1 MIDEQNSG
9 RNLEE
14 QERQETAPLPT
25 NANEQEAVIYAE
37 EVAENESEAVSAVE
51 PASETVTSQPPRL
64 ERLQKILAAAG
75 VASRRHAEELIT
87 LGRVEVNGKVVT
99 ELGTKADAAHDHIRV
114 DGKLLHGAERLRYFM
129 LNKPKGY
136 VTTVSD
142 PEGRP
147 TVMEFFK
154 KTKER
159 LYPVGRLD
167 YLSEGLLVVT
177 NDGELANRLTR
188 AALGIEKIYLVKVA
202 GQPSEAELERLR
214 GGGVAI
220 DRGRPG
226 SEKVETAP
234 AAIRQVRLGDNP
246 WFEVTLIEGRNRE
259 LRKMFEQIGHHV
271 EKIRRVGYGP
281 LVLDLEPGHVRELDA
296 EEIDELRKAAEGKTR
311 KPAGTAVRRKM
322 QGAPLPTVT
331 PRGSEPAVG
340 WKPGRPGSPANRTA
354 PAGPK
359 RPFRREEGSP
369 MRPPRPGRKEEG
381 RWSRGPERAAAPDRG
396 PGRKPAGSPPPQRR
410 TSTGARGAFTR
421 PFEER
426 KAGAD
431 RRGSWRGAAAPR
443 GASPRPGAPSRK
455 QDAQPRPAAGPG
467 WKSKPQHGRPARPG
481 TGGGASPQPGL
492 RPRKQDAQPRP
503 AAGPGW
509 KSKPQRSRP
518 AGPGSGSAA
527 SRPRSGGGAASRPGS
542 FSRPARRPQGRPAG
556 RSGERRGGPRP
567 PERGG
572 KGRR

>member
-1 MIDEQNSG
+1 MTDEPNSD
-9 RNLEE
+9 RNPKELE
-14 QERQETAPLPT
+14 QEETAQPLA
-25 NANEQEAVIYAE
+25 NANEQEAVIFAE
-37 EVAENESEAVSAVE
+37 EVAENESETASAVE
-51 PASETVTSQPPRL
+51 PASETVSPQPPRL

-75 VASRRHAEELIT
+75 VASRRHAEALIT

-99 ELGTKADAAHDHIRV
+99 ELGTKADAARDHIRV

-202 GQPSEAELERLR
+202 GQPSEAELDRLR

-311 KPAGTAVRRKM
+311 KPAGTAARRKM

-331 PRGSEPAVG
+331 PRGSGPAVSR
-340 WKPGRPGSPANRTA
+340 KPGHPGSPQNRTA

-359 RPFRREEGSP
+359 KPFQREEGRPPS
-369 MRPPRPGRKEEG
+369 PPRPGRKEEGRKEMG
-381 RWSRGPERAAAPDRG
+381 RWSRGPERAAAPGRG
-396 PGRKPAGSPPPQRR
+396 SGRRPAGFSSPERR
-410 TSTGARGAFTR
+410 GSTGARGAFAR

-426 KAGAD
+426 KTGAD
-431 RRGSWRGAAAPR
+431 RQGSWRGAAPR
-443 GASPRPGAPSRK
+443 GASPRLGARPRS
-455 QDAQPRPAAGPG
+455 QDAQARPA
-467 WKSKPQHGRPARPG
+467 PA
-481 TGGGASPQPGL
+481 
-492 RPRKQDAQPRP
+492 
-503 AAGPGW
+503 PGW
-509 KSKPQRSRP
+509 KSKPQRGRP
-518 AGPGSGSAA
+518 AGSGTG
-527 SRPRSGGGAASRPGS
+527 RPAPKSGS
-542 FSRPARRPQGRPAG
+542 FSRPARKPQGRPVG
-556 RSGERRGGPRP
+556 RSGERRGGAGR
-567 PERGG
+567 PERGKRG
-572 KGRR
+572 KR